1 MDVRRLR
8 MLLELSRLG
17 SMHEVADALGT
28 TASSVSQGIAALAR
42 DVGSPLLEPHGRRV
56 RLTPAGRRLA
66 DHAVTIL
73 AAVDAARL
81 DLDPTAEPAGV
92 VRVAGFASAIRRS
105 LLPAIDDLGS
115 THPRV
120 EVRIHEYEPLESLDL
135 LARDDMDLALV
146 YDYDLAPA
154 EWRDDHVVTPLWDLE
169 WGIGVPT
176 RDRRLALADL
186 ADRDWIVNS
195 RHTADED
202 ALRTLSS
209 RAGFVPH
216 VVHRIDSLELVDDL
230 VVAGRG
236 VALLPRG
243 RASRRGVSVVR
254 LRDPEVRLRAYAVTR
269 RGRGGWPPLRAVTD
283 RLVTG

>member
-28 TASSVSQGIAALAR
+28 TTSSVSQGIAALAR
-42 DVGSPLLEPHGRRV
+42 DVGTPLLEPDGRRV

-105 LLPAIDDLGS
+105 LLPAIEDLRS

-135 LARDDMDLALV
+135 LARDDIDLALV

-154 EWRDDHVVTPLWDLE
+154 EWRDDHVVAPLWDLE

-202 ALRTLSS
+202 ALRTLAS